1 MSPLLDPIQL
11 VLGELLPL
19 MPRMTRLTAN
29 PPLSRPP
36 RLVLFRFGTNDIAR
50 RRLGRIRRVLLGLC
64 QRRFQLRDTLLEN
77 RQTTVAFR
85 TTWTALFLL
94 RLRHDGRKL
103 AYHLENHQDQFRIR
117 ERLRNSYRRVAESP
131 LAVACSNPKR
141 RMLRDES

>member
-1 MSPLLDPIQL
+1 
-11 VLGELLPL
+11 
-19 MPRMTRLTAN
+19 
-29 PPLSRPP
+29 
-36 RLVLFRFGTNDIAR
+36 
-50 RRLGRIRRVLLGLC
+50 
-64 QRRFQLRDTLLEN
+64 LRDTLLEN